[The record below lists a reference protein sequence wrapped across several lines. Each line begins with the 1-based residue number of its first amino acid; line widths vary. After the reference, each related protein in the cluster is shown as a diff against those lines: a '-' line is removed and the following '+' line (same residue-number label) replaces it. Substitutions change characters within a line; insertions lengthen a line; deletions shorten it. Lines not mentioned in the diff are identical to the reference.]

1 MSKKSLVIYIVLL
14 FVIFAGVSFSS
25 FSYPPLSD
33 DWEVFYS
40 FHHLDQ
46 FSGSVE
52 WLHILNFDV
61 VEKMGYRPLSHLFY
75 YVLHL
80 VFGSNFM
87 FFQLFNFLFYILS
100 VIVLYRFSLY
110 FSKDR
115 FMAAAFVGL
124 FAFLFTH
131 FDIVL
136 WSSHIYIIAG
146 FTMLLLGFM
155 HYMRFLKTGR
165 KTLLF
170 SVMLLFLMGMLCYES
185 FFFWPLGII
194 ILSCIKELR
203 GERAAGRH
211 SIIKTNAVV
220 LAITYAIYFLFYLFV
235 RSLGTYE
242 SPAHEL
248 GDFLKLSS
256 VISSG
261 LLVLFSAV
269 YNNIIVNI
277 IPFLAF
283 PFKVT
288 ENIYMAG
295 PVINYIDRMH
305 EGVIF
310 AGGALV
316 GGLLIFLSVYLHKK
330 KRSEELKIIWF
341 FLFLMLSEAWVI
353 FFCRSATGGFVYNL
367 TEFRYQYVPN
377 AFVILIALLVFTRF
391 LRPSQKSK
399 QIICVSLILLLTLNI
414 YCGQRVMNIYNFH
427 FANLQKMLSSIRSG
441 IRDGSITKNNR
452 LYIDED
458 MPDYLPHLCWNI
470 YMGEQFIDKGNYQWM
485 FSRKEMENFSFDPEG
500 ARWIIDKEDFKVVK
514 KSPENMAKEGKR
526 IGAGKSEQYVT
537 LGDLYK
543 DLSRHEKAE
552 NMYKKAIEADAKN
565 DIAYDALGAY
575 YKDRSMHKEAEDM
588 FKKAIE
594 LNPLNDEAYADLG
607 HLYNEQARY
616 GEAEALF
623 KKAIALNP
631 GYSEAHDGLNSCY
644 EAQDIYEKAGVVF
657 KEDIE

>member
-1 MSKKSLVIYIVLL
+1 MNFLRRYKEWALSDKGFDIIFAFVLL
-14 FVIFAGVSFSS
+14 ATFLAVSLPSL
-25 FSYPPLSD
+25 SYPPLSD
-33 DWEVFYS
+33 DWEK
-40 FHHLDQ
+40 FHFFQHLEERP
-46 FSGSVE
+46 GPVK
-52 WLHILNFDV
+52 WLHILNHDPN
-61 VEKMGYRPLSHLFY
+61 ERMRYQPLSRIFY
-75 YVLHL
+75 YTFHL

-194 ILSCIKELR
+194 ILSCVKELR
-203 GERAAGRH
+203 GERAAGRR

-341 FLFLMLSEAWVI
+341 FLFLMLSEMYAV
-353 FFCRSATGGFVYNL
+353 FFVKLALNPFVYNL

-526 IGAGKSEQYVT
+526 INFMIDRRYIALEKSREYVS
-537 LGDLYK
+537 LGYLYI
-543 DLSRHEKAE
+543 
-552 NMYKKAIEADAKN
+552 KKLR
-565 DIAYDALGAY
+565 YT
-575 YKDRSMHKEAEDM
+575 EAEEM

-594 LNPLNDEAYADLG
+594 MNHGNNRAYEGLKF
-607 HLYNEQARY
+607 L
-616 GEAEALF
+616 AE
-623 KKAIALNP
+623 KKI
-631 GYSEAHDGLNSCY
+631 
-644 EAQDIYEKAGVVF
+644 QKRT
-657 KEDIE
+657 

>member
-1 MSKKSLVIYIVLL
+1 MNFLRRYKKWALSDKGFDIIFAFVLL
-14 FVIFAGVSFSS
+14 ATFLAVSLPSL
-25 FSYPPLSD
+25 SYPPLSD
-33 DWEVFYS
+33 DWEK
-40 FHHLDQ
+40 FHFFQHLEERP
-46 FSGSVE
+46 GSVK
-52 WLHILNFDV
+52 WLHILNHDPN
-61 VEKMGYRPLSHLFY
+61 ERMRYQPLSRIFY
-75 YVLHL
+75 YTFHL

-341 FLFLMLSEAWVI
+341 FLFLMLSEMYAV
-353 FFCRSATGGFVYNL
+353 FFVKLALNPFVYNL
-367 TEFRYQYVPN
+367 TEFRYQYAPN

-452 LYIDED
+452 LYIDEEL
-458 MPDYLPHLCWNI
+458 PDYLPSLCWNI

-526 IGAGKSEQYVT
+526 INFMIDRRYIALEKSREYVN
-537 LGDLYK
+537 LGYLYI
-543 DLSRHEKAE
+543 
-552 NMYKKAIEADAKN
+552 KKLR
-565 DIAYDALGAY
+565 YT
-575 YKDRSMHKEAEDM
+575 EAEEM

-594 LNPLNDEAYADLG
+594 MNHGNNRAYEGLKF
-607 HLYNEQARY
+607 L
-616 GEAEALF
+616 AE
-623 KKAIALNP
+623 KKI
-631 GYSEAHDGLNSCY
+631 
-644 EAQDIYEKAGVVF
+644 QKRT
-657 KEDIE
+657 